1 MLQVQG
7 RLANDHWLKALVHP
21 DENLHISKIFEMI
34 APAALQAKVALLK
47 SQKRHVAPPE
57 QFRQDPATSTITFA
71 KTFGWAA
78 QVLGVHPPA
87 LYVRNDVAGYLQAMP
102 NEPPASIAGQT
113 VLSGF
118 QPQELT
124 FICGKHLT
132 YYRPEHYM
140 QVLFPTRDELTI
152 MLFAGVLLAS
162 PGQPMPPGQEAS
174 IRTAAQ
180 QLAQFIQ
187 PAQLEGLKQV
197 VKQFLAAGAKA
208 NVKLWNQAVELTACR
223 AGLLLSGDLEIAKK
237 IIAQEGQTPGGLTP
251 QDKIKDL
258 LVFAVSVEYCALRKV
273 LGVAIQ
279 TG

>member
-1 MLQVQG
+1 
-7 RLANDHWLKALVHP
+7 
-21 DENLHISKIFEMI
+21 
-34 APAALQAKVALLK
+34 
-47 SQKRHVAPPE
+47 
-57 QFRQDPATSTITFA
+57 
-71 KTFGWAA
+71 
-78 QVLGVHPPA
+78 
-87 LYVRNDVAGYLQAMP
+87 
-102 NEPPASIAGQT
+102 
-113 VLSGF
+113 
-118 QPQELT
+118 
-124 FICGKHLT
+124 
-132 YYRPEHYM
+132 
-140 QVLFPTRDELTI
+140 
-152 MLFAGVLLAS
+152 
-162 PGQPMPPGQEAS
+162 MPPGQEAS